1 MLKRVENVE
10 LFYKRDL
17 WGLLTGRQYHILIQ
31 VGRREHLMPGRI
43 PVEAFRTLRKR
54 SEHEPICFGQI
65 GERAYWRYGNRW
77 FWDNEGLTVQDV
89 HALLATRDQRRQ
101 DALTRAHSTAAM
113 ASQPVPAQRGAIPA
127 GVKQLVWQRDRGQC
141 RQCGANTELQFDH
154 IIPLAKGGS
163 TSEANLQILC
173 GPCNRRKGASIV

>member
-1 MLKRVENVE
+1 
-10 LFYKRDL
+10 
-17 WGLLTGRQYHILIQ
+17 
-31 VGRREHLMPGRI
+31 
-43 PVEAFRTLRKR
+43 
-54 SEHEPICFGQI
+54 
-65 GERAYWRYGNRW
+65 
-77 FWDNEGLTVQDV
+77 
-89 HALLATRDQRRQ
+89 
-101 DALTRAHSTAAM
+101 M

-163 TSEANLQILC
+163 TSDANLQILC